1 MDDYDKNILLLESL
15 CCRIIVENAEM
26 LINLRVVDK
35 KNIKSLEISATD
47 VVRNYWESLITFNDF
62 EDHQLKLGI
71 IRQDW
76 GQFFRLM
83 YNSIINKDLSVEI
96 QNQEL
101 TLSLNYQ
108 INVGKLKGSFVL
120 HLERLLNRE
129 SIANLVFTY
138 IEKLETRS
146 LKRIRE
152 PSPEVPQLIA
162 KPIQPKAKVVKKK
175 NPKRIGSKI
184 L

>member
-1 MDDYDKNILLLESL
+1 
-15 CCRIIVENAEM
+15 
-26 LINLRVVDK
+26 
-35 KNIKSLEISATD
+35 
-47 VVRNYWESLITFNDF
+47 
-62 EDHQLKLGI
+62 
-71 IRQDW
+71 
-76 GQFFRLM
+76 M

>member
-71 IRQDW
+71 IRQD
-76 GQFFRLM
+76 
-83 YNSIINKDLSVEI
+83 
-96 QNQEL
+96 
-101 TLSLNYQ
+101 
-108 INVGKLKGSFVL
+108 
-120 HLERLLNRE
+120 
-129 SIANLVFTY
+129 
-138 IEKLETRS
+138 
-146 LKRIRE
+146 
-152 PSPEVPQLIA
+152 
-162 KPIQPKAKVVKKK
+162 
-175 NPKRIGSKI
+175 
-184 L
+184 